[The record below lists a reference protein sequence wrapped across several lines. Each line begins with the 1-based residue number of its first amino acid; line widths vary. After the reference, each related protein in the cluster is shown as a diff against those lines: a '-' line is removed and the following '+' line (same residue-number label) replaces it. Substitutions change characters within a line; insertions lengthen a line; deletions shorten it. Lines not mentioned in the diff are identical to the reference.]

1 MFGNRKEN
9 KDLNDDSELDK
20 IEKISSTLLDLVV
33 GISLVFIVTIA
44 VFVIAFTY
52 FT

>member
-1 MFGNRKEN
+1 MFGNQKEN
-9 KDLNDDSELDK
+9 KKLSDDTELDK

-33 GISLVFIVTIA
+33 GISLIFIVTIV
-44 VFVIAFTY
+44 VFIIAFTY

>member
-1 MFGNRKEN
+1 MFGNKKEN

-33 GISLVFIVTIA
+33 GISLVFIVTIV

>member
-9 KDLNDDSELDK
+9 KDLNDDFELDK

-33 GISLVFIVTIA
+33 GISLVFIVTIV

>member
-20 IEKISSTLLDLVV
+20 IEKYLAHYLI
-33 GISLVFIVTIA
+33 
-44 VFVIAFTY
+44 
-52 FT
+52 

>member
-33 GISLVFIVTIA
+33 GISLVFIVTIV